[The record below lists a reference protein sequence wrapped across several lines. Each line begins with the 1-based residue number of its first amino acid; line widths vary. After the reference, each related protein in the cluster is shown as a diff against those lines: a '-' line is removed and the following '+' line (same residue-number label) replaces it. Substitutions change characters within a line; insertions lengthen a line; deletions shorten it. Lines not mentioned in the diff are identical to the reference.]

1 MNVTNVTS
9 ISVATPWSE
18 SKRRN
23 VHLGLYKVGVKK
35 RLFWPKDGVLSLSS
49 RLFLRV
55 RFRRTIPLFLRGNL
69 T

>member
-18 SKRRN
+18 SKRLD

-35 RLFWPKDGVLSLSS
+35 GYSP
-49 RLFLRV
+49 
-55 RFRRTIPLFLRGNL
+55 
-69 T
+69 